1 MSDEPFTVFVSDD
14 VAPADVE
21 HWLSFDG
28 AVLPDLPL
36 STYPHSQA
44 QPLPDAPFIPL
55 DPSLAF
61 LIGDVPTGDV
71 PIVDDAAIRDSLL
84 GDANTDYRPSP
95 SLGGGDIGVGGLR
108 GPSADPP
115 SAPPPCKLP
124 RRPPDLS
131 SRLAAVLQN
140 INPPRPALPRLPLP
154 RLPKPGLPSPAA
166 PAAPVASAPVAAPRP
181 FAPPPGSSAAAATIP
196 PPPTT
201 AATAAAV
208 AAGGASSSSSAAA
221 AAASAVSGTKALGG
235 FTGLTC
241 ALPLMPT
248 PPLASA
254 APPTSSAAA
263 FGLDQGARWPPHL
276 LQQAHVAGVGPERPL
291 HVDGLL
297 LGPMSGAREGMLK
310 QQLMAMAEAMAVD
323 DSVRWRQF
331 MRQLRREAAAGG
343 DTLQRIAFHALEAL
357 EARMDGTALVRMHTP
372 MNVTVE
378 VLPCPSLPPHHYPH
392 PPNRQPCPFHPT
404 PNRAPFQP
412 NLTPAPLPSPFPSPC
427 PSPCRHPSSSSPPSL
442 SMSAPTWTS
451 LLRTQWQRWAMAESM
466 DHAPHSA
473 ATHPHAPHA
482 PVPPAQPAPPPVAT
496 SPFTGQSAQRRRL
509 HIIAVGFYGGPHWI
523 NILMRLAAHF
533 STPPLLPTTANDL
546 PPSGVPAGE
555 AGAAPGAAGDNA
567 IGAQGEAGAFG
578 AGLSE
583 GGATAAGAS
592 GGGSSRFT
600 TAAPFPTFASP
611 LVKVSAIDFGV
622 VKVEEF
628 PTGLVHL
635 GKEYLEQVA
644 SMLDLPLTFHGI
656 ETTPQDFHPSLVE
669 VEPGEEIVVL
679 ASWGLMVFPDDTV
692 LRSNPRNSI
701 LKWIRGLRPLLLLQ
715 VENDIDANGP
725 FFLSR
730 FHASFMNFAAFVE
743 SFDCSMP
750 HAATP
755 RFVAETILAR
765 DFLNGVACEGMN
777 RYVRSEQLGMW
788 VHRMRVVGLDLVPIG
803 PDTVAAGREATEGRD
818 KRFWLEVHAE
828 TGALQ
833 LSWRGVP
840 LIFIAAWK

>member
-84 GDANTDYRPSP
+84 GDANTDYVHRPSP

-276 LQQAHVAGVGPERPL
+276 LQQ
-291 HVDGLL
+291 
-297 LGPMSGAREGMLK
+297 GPMSGAREGMLK

-378 VLPCPSLPPHHYPH
+378 VVPSPSLP
-392 PPNRQPCPFHPT
+392 
-404 PNRAPFQP
+404 
-412 NLTPAPLPSPFPSPC
+412 FPIGA
-427 PSPCRHPSSSSPPSL
+427 
-442 SMSAPTWTS
+442 M
-451 LLRTQWQRWAMAESM
+451 TQWQRWAMAESM
-466 DHAPHSA
+466 ECRHSCTSPTLQPCMKSHAPHSA